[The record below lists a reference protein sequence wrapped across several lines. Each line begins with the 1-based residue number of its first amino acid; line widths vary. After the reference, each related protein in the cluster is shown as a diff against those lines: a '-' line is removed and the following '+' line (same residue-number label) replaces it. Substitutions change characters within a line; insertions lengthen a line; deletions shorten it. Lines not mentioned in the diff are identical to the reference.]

1 MSAYCAYLNLQ
12 DMKIDGEDL
21 GHIHLIRKYK
31 DWDSSGRLIYG
42 GRAHHPFMS
51 LPKAKRKKITIN
63 GEPVVAVD
71 YPASQANV
79 LYKQVTWEF
88 LHPEDPYKVDGLQRD
103 TVKHLMQMMLNNAS
117 RRGASMAA
125 KANLASLKKS
135 ATEAFE
141 SDSQKHGGI
150 AAMMKLIEERNA
162 PIAKCFY
169 QGKAQ
174 GQYYAWLESNLVLEV
189 AKHLTDQGVPS
200 LTVHDE
206 FIVPESMERAVL
218 ECRYSVPFSTAPYT
232 TSD

>member
-12 DMKIDGEDL
+12 DIKIDGEDL

-42 GRAHHPFMS
+42 GRTHHPFMS
-51 LPKAKRKKITIN
+51 FPKAKRKKITIN

-79 LYKQVTWEF
+79 LYRYVTGEF
-88 LHPEDPYKVDGLQRD
+88 LHPEDPYEVNGLHRD
-103 TVKHLMQMMLNNAS
+103 TAKHLMQMMLNNGS

-150 AAMMKLIEERNA
+150 AAMMRLVEERNA

-169 QGKAQ
+169 QGKAE
-174 GQYYAWLESNLVLEV
+174 GQNYAWLESNLVFEV
-189 AKHLTDQGVPS
+189 AKHLSDQGVPV

-206 FIVPESMERAVL
+206 FIVPESMKRAVL
-218 ECRYSVPFSTAPYT
+218 ECRYSTPLSNAPYAMFP
-232 TSD
+232 

>member
-1 MSAYCAYLNLQ
+1 
-12 DMKIDGEDL
+12 
-21 GHIHLIRKYK
+21 
-31 DWDSSGRLIYG
+31 
-42 GRAHHPFMS
+42 
-51 LPKAKRKKITIN
+51 
-63 GEPVVAVD
+63 
-71 YPASQANV
+71 
-79 LYKQVTWEF
+79 
-88 LHPEDPYKVDGLQRD
+88 
-103 TVKHLMQMMLNNAS
+103 
-117 RRGASMAA
+117 MAA

-174 GQYYAWLESNLVLEV
+174 GQYYAWLESNLVFEV
-189 AKHLTDQGVPS
+189 AKHLTDQGVPA